1 MNTKSDDTVFENRMP
16 VKHKSIIVMDKWTII
31 GAIVG
36 GIWGLISLVLWILT
50 SGGPTSSANPSIAF
64 MILTL
69 PASILILIS
78 SYLDEYGIIRISST
92 LLVFSIP
99 IFGIV
104 IGALISYIYK
114 KWGKSK

>member
-1 MNTKSDDTVFENRMP
+1 MNDIKSDNSVFGNRIP
-16 VKHKSIIVMDKWTII
+16 VKHKSIIVMYKWTII

-50 SGGPTSSANPSIAF
+50 SGGPTSSANPPITF

-69 PASILILIS
+69 PASILLLIT
-78 SYLDEYGIIRISST
+78 YYIIDLPGT
-92 LLVFSIP
+92 LVVCSIP

-104 IGALISYIYK
+104 IGALIGYAYE

>member
-1 MNTKSDDTVFENRMP
+1 MNTKSDDAVFKNRMP
-16 VKHKSIIVMDKWTII
+16 VKHKSIIVMYKWTII

-36 GIWGLISLVLWILT
+36 GIWGLISLVLWILA

-69 PASILILIS
+69 PASILLLIS
-78 SYLDEYGIIRISST
+78 YYLDEYGIIRISST

-99 IFGIV
+99 IFGIL

-114 KWGKSK
+114 KWRKSK